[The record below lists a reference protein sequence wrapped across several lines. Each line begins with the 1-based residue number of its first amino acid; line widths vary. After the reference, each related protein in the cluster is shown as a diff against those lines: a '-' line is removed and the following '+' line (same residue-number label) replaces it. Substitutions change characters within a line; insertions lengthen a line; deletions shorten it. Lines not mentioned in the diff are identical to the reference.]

1 MRTLAKIV
9 CVAAGL
15 GAFALIVSSA
25 EARSITTTHFSGAYA
40 SVPSPQAPGSI
51 PYDAGGNPF
60 PTGHG
65 GTAASP
71 DFQLMR

>member
-1 MRTLAKIV
+1 MRVLAKIL

-25 EARSITTTHFSGAYA
+25 EARSINTTHFGGAHA
-40 SVPSPQAPGSI
+40 SVPSPQPGSI
-51 PYDAGGNPF
+51 PYDAEGNPF

-65 GTAASP
+65 GTSASP
-71 DFQLMR
+71 DFQLIR